1 MEMEQLKKALR
12 AQIEEYKTL
21 AFELSDQMARE
32 PEIGSQEYKSSAAIV
47 KLLRDHG
54 VEVEYPFAG
63 YRTAFRGQICPERK
77 VRMALLAEYDA
88 LRGLGHACG
97 HCASGSGSVLA
108 ALAFQA
114 FRDEYLFGV
123 DIIGTPDEEYIGT
136 KIGMAEKGIFDGYD
150 FVAMVHMGPQTTA
163 EVQFIALDG
172 IGARWHGKPAH
183 AAGEP

>member
-1 MEMEQLKKALR
+1 M
-12 AQIEEYKTL
+12 
-21 AFELSDQMARE
+21 
-32 PEIGSQEYKSSAAIV
+32 
-47 KLLRDHG
+47 
-54 VEVEYPFAG
+54 
-63 YRTAFRGQICPERK
+63 
-77 VRMALLAEYDA
+77 
-88 LRGLGHACG
+88 GHDCG
-97 HCASGSGSVLA
+97 HGASGSGSVLA

-172 IGARWHGKPAH
+172 NGAPWPAH
-183 AAGEP
+183 PTQAPHEP